1 MRADHSL
8 QSAVLLQLDYDPVI
22 DSSHIGVAVRDGVAT
37 LTGHVPSVL
46 ERTAAEKA
54 AGRVKGVRAVINQI
68 VVDVPGDC
76 QTSDEVVAQLAAERL
91 SSNALVPRERIQL
104 VVRDGCITLHG
115 DVDWHFQRLA
125 AVEDL
130 ERLACV
136 KAVDSHIEV
145 RPMVPAEAVQRRI
158 HNALVAIS
166 PVDAERINV
175 VAAGTEV
182 TLSGEVTSWHE
193 KDLAETAAWSV
204 PGVSKVNN
212 RIEVI

>member
-22 DSSHIGVAVRDGVAT
+22 DSSQIGVAVREGVVT

-46 ERTAAEKA
+46 ERTAAEKS
-54 AGRVKGVRAVINQI
+54 AGRVKGVKAVINQI
-68 VVDVPGDC
+68 AVDVPGDC

-91 SSNALVPRERIQL
+91 SSNALVPRDRIQL
-104 VVRDGCITLHG
+104 VVRNGCITLHG

-158 HNALVAIS
+158 HDALVAIS

-204 PGVSKVNN
+204 PGVSKVTN